1 MPALGEPH
9 RRVLVAARSRAGL
22 GVFAIALLG
31 IALVA
36 IQQSPGPTPVAH
48 FALVRALSNGTAEIG
63 PGVTIDSA
71 YIDGRYFANKAPG
84 LAFALLPPYLGLR
97 AVGVQ
102 PAAPGDGDAFRSSL
116 WQLTLLGAVLPAV
129 ALMLLMFVAVER
141 LYPGYGGLTAV
152 LLGTGTM
159 LLPFATLLF
168 GHMLSA
174 TLGFAAFVVLLLEHR
189 RGPSAWRA
197 GAAGLLAGYALV
209 VEYPLGIVA
218 LVLAAYVASGQRV
231 ARRLAAYAGGCL
243 VGVLPLALY
252 NTWAFGSPTT
262 MSYTNVLN
270 APSDGVG
277 DPTLGGG
284 NSTGLY
290 GVSFPDLRTA
300 LSLLLS
306 EKGLLVVTPLCVA
319 ALLGL
324 PALWR
329 AGRRAEALVC
339 AAVPALFLAYNA
351 SYYLPFGG
359 QGPGPRFLVPALPF
373 LALPLAAALTRR
385 LLPTLALG
393 LDVRRGD
400 GARHDD
406 RAADHGCRP
415 LHRRLGAAPG
425 RTAT

>member
-1 MPALGEPH
+1 M
-9 RRVLVAARSRAGL
+9 
-22 GVFAIALLG
+22 
-31 IALVA
+31 
-36 IQQSPGPTPVAH
+36 
-48 FALVRALSNGTAEIG
+48 
-63 PGVTIDSA
+63 
-71 YIDGRYFANKAPG
+71 
-84 LAFALLPPYLGLR
+84 
-97 AVGVQ
+97 
-102 PAAPGDGDAFRSSL
+102 
-116 WQLTLLGAVLPAV
+116 
-129 ALMLLMFVAVER
+129 
-141 LYPGYGGLTAV
+141 YPGYGGLTAV

-231 ARRLAAYAGGCL
+231 ARRLAAYLGGCL

-284 NSTGLY
+284 NSTGFY
-290 GVSFPDLRTA
+290 GVSLPDLRAA

-319 ALLGL
+319 ALVGL

-329 AGRRAEALVC
+329 AGRRAETLVC
-339 AAVPALFLAYNA
+339 AGVPLLFLAYNA
-351 SYYLPFGG
+351 SYYLPSAGRG
-359 QGPGPRFLVPALPF
+359 QARGFSSPRCRSSRCPWLRRSPA
-373 LALPLAAALTRR
+373 A
-385 LLPTLALG
+385 
-393 LDVRRGD
+393 
-400 GARHDD
+400 
-406 RAADHGCRP
+406 CSRP
-415 LHRRLGAAPG
+415 SRSASCPSG
-425 RTAT
+425 